1 MDTNFHLSVDVNVG
15 LTPTLQTFLESFFK
29 MSAKVTE
36 EKPVKEPTAKPKKVA
51 VTPEEQKEEYKQV
64 KEENPAVAKLEEK
77 LDLELVEKKPTEII
91 RAAMTACRERIEGKD
106 YTKESPYHKELTAE
120 FKRIAA
126 LLGSERPSELPADK
140 VSSFV
145 NAINALDVEDGKIV
159 VPEAF

>member
-15 LTPTLQTFLESFFK
+15 LTPALQTFLESFFK
-29 MSAKVTE
+29 MSASVTE
-36 EKPVKEPTAKPKKVA
+36 DPVKKPAAKPKKVA
-51 VTPEEQKEEYKQV
+51 VTSEEQQEELEQV
-64 KEENPAVAKLEEK
+64 KQENPAVAKLQDK